1 MTEYKYYVLTND
13 DTSEENVLFAPSLD
27 IAIEFF
33 NELYLS
39 VHDEKR
45 VNVERLELVGPDGEN
60 ILTYDTHMGVLNDAK

>member
-13 DTSEENVLFAPSLD
+13 DTSEENILFAGSLD

-33 NELYLS
+33 NDLFLR

-45 VNVERLELVGPDGEN
+45 GNVERLELVGPDGEN
-60 ILTYDTHMGVLNDAK
+60 ILTYETHMGVINAK